1 MIEINNLKYN
11 ADGLI
16 PAIVQHYE
24 TKEVL
29 MLAYMN
35 EESLKLTIESGKTW
49 FWSRSRQKFWNKG
62 ESSGHFQFVKDIRI
76 DCDKD
81 TLLILVDQIGPACHT
96 GSESCFFTSISSK

>member
-1 MIEINNLKYN
+1 MIEISNLKYN
-11 ADGLI
+11 GDGLI
-16 PAIVQHYE
+16 PAVVQHYE

-35 EESLKLTIESGKTW
+35 EESLKKTIETGKTW

-96 GSESCFFTSISSK
+96 GSNSCFFTSINL

>member
-1 MIEINNLKYN
+1 MIDIKDLKYN
-11 ADGLI
+11 VDGLI

-35 EESLKLTIESGKTW
+35 EEAIKLTIESGKTW

-62 ESSGHFQFVKDIRI
+62 ESSGHFQFVKDMLI

-81 TLLILVDQIGPACHT
+81 TMLLLVDQIGPACHT
-96 GSESCFFTSISSK
+96 GSVSCFYTSINP